1 MGFIVPNNILEAE
14 YLTVLRYATR
24 GNNQKDAAS
33 RRIKDGIKNWS
44 LIDFDK
50 ALEQVVSQIEVT
62 DFFGETPTFV
72 PIPSSKL
79 SKPNTLHVPLEI
91 CNELKKIYPSEVS
104 NCLTRHIPIEKSSQ
118 HFNKDER
125 PTVSRHLES
134 ISLNSALIYTDN
146 IILVDDVLTRG
157 TTSIACA
164 KILNDRYPNKR
175 IAVFALLR
183 PTHELANDVPNFRH
197 IEKGKITLFNTM
209 KCYIK
214 EHSNMTDNP
223 FDLFD
228 FM

>member
-1 MGFIVPNNILEAE
+1 MGLIIPNHISLEAE

-33 RRIKDGIKNWS
+33 RRVKDGIKNWS

-50 ALEQVVSQIEVT
+50 ALKQVILQEEVT
-62 DFFGETPTFV
+62 AFLGESPTFV

-91 CNELKKIYPSEVS
+91 CNELKKIYSSEVS
-104 NCLTRHIPIEKSSQ
+104 NCLTRHSPIEKSS
-118 HFNKDER
+118 HHYNKEER
-125 PTVSRHLES
+125 PTVLQHLES
-134 ISLNSALIYTDN
+134 IALNSNLVYTDI
-146 IILVDDVLTRG
+146 IILVDDVLTTG

-164 KILNDRYPNKR
+164 KILKDRYPDKR

-197 IEKGKITLFNTM
+197 IEKGKITLFSTM
-209 KCYIK
+209 KCFIK
-214 EHSNMTDNP
+214 EI
-223 FDLFD
+223 
-228 FM
+228 